1 MKNKKTSLIQKGRY
15 CYVCGSENALH
26 LHHIFYG
33 NSNRKLSD
41 EDGAFCYL
49 CYMHHNGGNYGV
61 HFNKELDLYLKKECQ
76 TAWENKLGN
85 REDFIRR
92 YGKSWL

>member
-1 MKNKKTSLIQKGRY
+1 MSKSLIQEGKY
-15 CYVCGSENALH
+15 CYVCGRESALH
-26 LHHIFYG
+26 KHHIFFG
-33 NSNRKLSD
+33 ANRKKSE

-61 HFNKELDLYLKKECQ
+61 HFNKELDTRLKKECQ
-76 TAWENKLGN
+76 EAWQEKYGTI
-85 REDFIRR
+85 EDFRKR

>member
-1 MKNKKTSLIQKGRY
+1 MKKSLIQSGRY
-15 CYVCGSENALH
+15 CLVCGTENALH
-26 LHHIFYG
+26 KHHIFYG
-33 NSNRKLSD
+33 SANRKLSE

-61 HFNKELDLYLKKECQ
+61 HFNKDLDLRLKKECQ
-76 TAWENKLGN
+76 RAWEEKNGT
-85 REDFIRR
+85 REDFIKR